1 MRLSTDFAEQVELLA
16 STTPREAIAKCL
28 SHFMPRVPLARAADA
43 HSDTEAAE
51 FNRLPE
57 FVAEKTTRR
66 AVRRKFIR
74 SRKYRVVRD
83 WAYSNHR
90 RGTWRHAMVRSALL
104 NTDEEAARAYLAEN
118 YPDFA
123 HNGIDFAWCEKQ
135 GYINYD
141 LTGE

>member
-28 SHFMPRVPLARAADA
+28 SHFMPRVPLARAAEV
-43 HSDTEAAE
+43 HSDTEAADI
-51 FNRLPE
+51 NRLPE
-57 FVAEKTTRR
+57 FIPTTKRR
-66 AVRRKFIR
+66 AVRRKSIR

-90 RGTWRHAMVRSALL
+90 RGTWRHAMVCSAVL
-104 NTDEEAARAYLAEN
+104 NTDEDAARAYLAEN